1 MQPALLRQQS
11 TRQTMQPLW
20 CYKKWVDVDMENWEK
35 KSKSNP
41 NLFFFSRVS
50 KTLIIANAFNPNW
63 LNAERNSTVSASNRI
78 SLGWHHDMM
87 YSHIK
92 SLTFFFQDDL
102 CIVSQGYARDSN
114 GMLNRN
120 AYLKSEVSTISQD
133 SKCPPR
139 SHTSDI
145 PEVARVV
152 CTLHVQH
159 RMSYGSKSTCCA
171 RLPRKKEAIMSCLI
185 FLIFPFPFFLSF
197 LSVSF
202 LFLSILSFFVVI

>member
-1 MQPALLRQQS
+1 
-11 TRQTMQPLW
+11 
-20 CYKKWVDVDMENWEK
+20 
-35 KSKSNP
+35 
-41 NLFFFSRVS
+41 
-50 KTLIIANAFNPNW
+50 
-63 LNAERNSTVSASNRI
+63 
-78 SLGWHHDMM
+78 
-87 YSHIK
+87 
-92 SLTFFFQDDL
+92 
-102 CIVSQGYARDSN
+102 
-114 GMLNRN
+114 MLNRN

-185 FLIFPFPFFLSF
+185 FLIFPFPFFSFFSLRFFSF
-197 LSVSF
+197 LVYFVFFCCDLTTPKIGSISTKRPLIIKNKFMHMYRCVNVGVCDCGCAQ
-202 LFLSILSFFVVI
+202 LST